1 MLNLSADAANKF
13 LHINSQALI
22 TITIIISHITKYF
35 VSYEGGVFF
44 GRGGGGVLCS
54 LWAFAQVGVAANA
67 RLSLG
72 D

>member
-13 LHINSQALI
+13 LHINFHALI
-22 TITIIISHITKYF
+22 TITIIISDITRGIFGWGVGAK
-35 VSYEGGVFF
+35 GGC
-44 GRGGGGVLCS
+44 GKE
-54 LWAFAQVGVAANA
+54 GVAANA